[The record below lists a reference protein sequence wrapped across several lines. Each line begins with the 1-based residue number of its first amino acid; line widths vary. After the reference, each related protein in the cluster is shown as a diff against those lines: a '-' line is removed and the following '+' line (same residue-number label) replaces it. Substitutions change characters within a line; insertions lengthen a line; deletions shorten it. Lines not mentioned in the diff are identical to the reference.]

1 MKLRYLAW
9 LLPLFFCC
17 CHKGGNNSNKNNLG
31 FTFTT
36 TYDSVITSYVNNSFT
51 LSFNVDVLTGSITG
65 NPITYSI
72 TGLPADVIV
81 TPTSLSVEGQLG
93 GTFKFNFGSTSVS
106 NDTVNFIISSS
117 VNGTQKH
124 KLILNIQP
132 LPDYSSTL
140 AGTYSGAYDYSTP
153 YDGFYYFTS
162 VVSTVTGMP
171 YTINIGNV
179 RIHDTTI
186 LIIASLSNIVTV
198 PFQTI
203 GTYSI
208 WGTGTYSHDNP
219 PNSTL
224 YQMTV
229 YDTTVHNGADT
240 EACIMHIQH

>member
-106 NDTVNFIISSS
+106 NDT
-117 VNGTQKH
+117 
-124 KLILNIQP
+124 
-132 LPDYSSTL
+132 
-140 AGTYSGAYDYSTP
+140 
-153 YDGFYYFTS
+153 
-162 VVSTVTGMP
+162 
-171 YTINIGNV
+171 
-179 RIHDTTI
+179 
-186 LIIASLSNIVTV
+186 
-198 PFQTI
+198 
-203 GTYSI
+203 
-208 WGTGTYSHDNP
+208 
-219 PNSTL
+219 
-224 YQMTV
+224 
-229 YDTTVHNGADT
+229 
-240 EACIMHIQH
+240 